1 MDNYRQETQEN
12 RGVSKAE
19 HGLGLN
25 PTPSPDPPTPYE
37 AAAEVIAAF
46 PPARPRARADGW
58 TPERQ
63 RRFCEILAECGIV
76 RDAAKAVGMTPQS
89 AYELKR
95 RPEGKGFALA
105 WAAALLLAR
114 PRLVDLAIERA
125 IDGNSDQYYKDGV
138 LVGERR
144 KQDVRHLLAAIT
156 KLENGQAGDMVL
168 ATIADDFDQFLDCME
183 AEANMLQTAPSAQGQ
198 PATTSSAKSKGKAK
212 RAQSPLRIFFKE
224 RECGPGLEGHEF
236 EPVLEQLSRRKAL
249 SEQAN
254 TAMTRAKPK
263 KQRDREDE
271 IWDDWDRDLTD
282 PENF

>member
-1 MDNYRQETQEN
+1 MEQHTQPP
-12 RGVSKAE
+12 ST
-19 HGLGLN
+19 LN
-25 PTPSPDPPTPYE
+25 LPTPYE

-46 PPARPRARADGW
+46 PPARPRTRADGW

-63 RRFCEILAECGIV
+63 RRFCEILADCGIV

-125 IDGNSDQYYKDGV
+125 VDGNSEQYFKDGE

-144 KQDVRHLLAAIT
+144 KQDVRHLLATIT
-156 KLENGQAGDMVL
+156 KLENGQTGDMVI
-168 ATIADDFDQFLDCME
+168 ATIADDFDEFLDSMV
-183 AEANMLQTAPSAQGQ
+183 AEAQELSTLPAPDHAAATARG
-198 PATTSSAKSKGKAK
+198 KGKDRTKTAS
-212 RAQSPLRIFFKE
+212 SPLQRFFTE
-224 RECGPGLEGHEF
+224 RECGPGLEGYEF
-236 EPVLEQLSRRKAL
+236 EPVLERLSRRKAL
-249 SEQAN
+249 AQHAH
-254 TAMTRAKPK
+254 TGAARGKTK

-271 IWDDWDRDLTD
+271 IWDDWDSNLTD